1 MRTQR
6 GRLCL
11 SEFYCDDRPLL
22 TVQTLNFFSCSSNSR
37 SEPVASVVVRSFT
50 EALPENRYLI

>member
-22 TVQTLNFFSCSSNSR
+22 TVQTLNFFLALQIV
-37 SEPVASVVVRSFT
+37 EASQSLLWLFDPSQRLCLKT
-50 EALPENRYLI
+50 GT

>member
-22 TVQTLNFFSCSSNSR
+22 TVQTLNFFFALQIV
-37 SEPVASVVVRSFT
+37 EASQSLLWLFDPSQR
-50 EALPENRYLI
+50 LYLKTGT